1 MRCLCGLLSIENI
14 RQSALFTICSAC
26 CIQERRK
33 MSKKIMRAV
42 QAHHGVQSLLKML
55 EIPRLRLLAAK
66 ALTGLSRIEEVKQI
80 LTKILPAG
88 NTVRQVVSLMY
99 DDRLK
104 RLVRIEKYNITRLM
118 RDVINRI
125 YNQTFQ

>member
-1 MRCLCGLLSIENI
+1 
-14 RQSALFTICSAC
+14 
-26 CIQERRK
+26 
-33 MSKKIMRAV
+33 MRAV

-88 NTVRQVVSLMY
+88 NTVRTVVASVY

-104 RLVRIEKYNITRLM
+104 R
-118 RDVINRI
+118 
-125 YNQTFQ
+125 